1 MEQITEEKSKQPAQE
16 QAQQAA
22 EPKKKRRALNKVE
35 QAFLEAVCK
44 RIDEPVIN
52 ARLCYLFEWYTR
64 KAQHNKRWYNCTR
77 FITYLIPCLITLISV
92 YAASMEGSSKW
103 AIAVT
108 ATLSAIL
115 VGIHHVIDHF
125 RFYENWV
132 RYRGTA
138 EKLKTEAELFLNR
151 CSPYNKGVK
160 DSKLRFAAKI
170 ERIAKAELDN
180 WENLVEESHKPFRDE
195 NHAAL
200 QTGGHPA
207 EANQTTLSAQETP
220 VLPCVLLAE
229 AEQTEP
235 EEEDYTDP
243 DNEPEPEDEPEPEPP
258 ETPTQP

>member
-1 MEQITEEKSKQPAQE
+1 MEQIAEEKSKQPAEE
-16 QAQQAA
+16 QAQQTA

-200 QTGGHPA
+200 QTGGHPT
-207 EANQTTLSAQETP
+207 EADQTTLSAQQTAL
-220 VLPCVLLAE
+220 LPCVLLEE
-229 AEQTEP
+229 AES
-235 EEEDYTDP
+235 EEDYEDP
-243 DNEPEPEDEPEPEPP
+243 DNEAEPEDEPEPP
-258 ETPTQP
+258 ETPPQP